1 VPYGAAQQKGQIM
14 KNWDVN
20 WYAVGSAAFTAI
32 RVEFPVSLL
41 QAMAASGNETPVS
54 GDALAEAKAL

>member
-1 VPYGAAQQKGQIM
+1 M